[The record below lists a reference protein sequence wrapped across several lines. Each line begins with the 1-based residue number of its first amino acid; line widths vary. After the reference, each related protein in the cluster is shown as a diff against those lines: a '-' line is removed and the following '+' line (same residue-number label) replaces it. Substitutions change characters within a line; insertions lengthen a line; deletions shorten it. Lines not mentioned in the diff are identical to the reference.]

1 MRCTVFFHVMSAS
14 CRMPM
19 FAFVIRP
26 FFGIRMPF
34 GGTCFYYSVRFITTV
49 ALCSFCAVLG
59 ASDVAVRNVVS
70 KLVTERFAVL
80 KCFRSFFAAFAGK
93 IILCFFGTGCRCR
106 QIFIADNLFCITM
119 VQLGIYIFYRILFVT
134 TVALCRFC
142 AVLRASCVV
151 VRNVIRKTMSER
163 IATCKSLRSLFAAT
177 ARIVIFCRFGT
188 GGFQSKILLFYFLLG
203 KRMRMLFLTADKAD
217 CRT

>member
-1 MRCTVFFHVMSAS
+1 MRCAVFFHVMSAS

-26 FFGIRMPF
+26 FFGICMSF
-34 GGTCFYYSVRFITTV
+34 GGTYVDYSIRFITTV

-106 QIFIADNLFCITM
+106 QIFIGNRLFSIFVCMRKGWDIFAF
-119 VQLGIYIFYRILFVT
+119 GIVT
-134 TVALCRFC
+134 TLS
-142 AVLRASCVV
+142 RAISC
-151 VRNVIRKTMSER
+151 
-163 IATCKSLRSLFAAT
+163 L
-177 ARIVIFCRFGT
+177 
-188 GGFQSKILLFYFLLG
+188 
-203 KRMRMLFLTADKAD
+203 
-217 CRT
+217 

>member
-34 GGTCFYYSVRFITTV
+34 GGTCFYYSVRFITSI
-49 ALCSFCAVLG
+49 AFSRFSAVL
-59 ASDVAVRNVVS
+59 STSCVIVRNVIC
-70 KLVTERFAVL
+70 KTMPERIAIF
-80 KCFRSFFAAFAGK
+80 KSFRTLFSAFAGV
-93 IILCFFGTGCRCR
+93 IIFCLFGTSCRCGK
-106 QIFIADNLFCITM
+106 IFVADNLFCITM